1 LLILWEHRFYGASLP
16 AGIDNVLTPDDYA
29 TYFQYLTFEQA
40 LEDVAVFAKN
50 FTLLTQPNQDFRP
63 NNVPWVFV
71 GGSYP
76 GVRAAYI
83 RLRNPEVI
91 YASLASSAP
100 VQLQEDFWQYYV
112 AAER

>member
-1 LLILWEHRFYGASLP
+1 LENA
-16 AGIDNVLTPDDYA
+16 VTPDELA

-40 LEDVAVFAKN
+40 LEDVAVFAKQ
-50 FTLLTQPNQDFRP
+50 FSLSTHPNQDFRP

-76 GVRAAYI
+76 GVRAAYM